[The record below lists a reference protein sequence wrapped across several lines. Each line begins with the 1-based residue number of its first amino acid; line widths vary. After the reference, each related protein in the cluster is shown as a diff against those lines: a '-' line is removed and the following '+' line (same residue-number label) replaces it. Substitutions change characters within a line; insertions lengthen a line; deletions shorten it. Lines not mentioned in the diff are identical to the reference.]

1 MTPYQNIPPTHH
13 PLRYLV
19 PFHPKRY
26 PHFFTDILIIGGGLA
41 GMRAALAVHP
51 SLNVLVVCK
60 EGLEGSNSH
69 NAQGGIATVWD
80 KADSFAEHVADTLV
94 AGGELCDKR
103 VVEHVVQRGPELI
116 RQLIEIGVCFDRDES
131 GNDLDLSRE
140 GGHGR
145 DRILHA
151 NGDSTGREIMR
162 GLIAEV
168 KTRPNI
174 RIWRNTFALDL
185 LTQNGVCCGAIA
197 SWTMPGQDHAEKELI
212 WAKQTILASGGIGQV
227 YRETTNPDVATG
239 DGIAMAWRAGAE
251 IRDMEFVQ
259 FHPTVLYIAG
269 GSRSLISEAMR
280 GEGACLVD
288 KNGTRF
294 MHDYDP
300 RGELAP
306 RDVVSNSIVAQML
319 KTNHPNVYLDFSH
332 KDAAWVRA
340 RFPGIAETCRK
351 FGIDIGRD
359 KIPVR
364 PGVHYLM
371 GGVTVD
377 IDGRTTLPRLW
388 AAGEVSSTG
397 LHGANR
403 LASNSLLEA
412 LVFGESSGRLAS
424 QEASM
429 QTNDYHVEPIENKPL
444 GVRLQEEES
453 DTNSEARSPESEACP
468 LDVTDI
474 RNALK
479 SLMWRKAGVVR
490 NGEPLREALVDI
502 ERWSRYVF
510 GMQFPS
516 NPGWELQNMLTVA
529 RLIVS
534 GAIARE
540 ESRGAHQRKDFPD
553 MLPEGGQTHYNQNQ

>member
-1 MTPYQNIPPTHH
+1 M
-13 PLRYLV
+13 RYLV

-26 PHFFTDILIIGGGLA
+26 PHFFTDILIIGSGAAGL
-41 GMRAALAVHP
+41 RAALAVHP

-60 EGLEGSNSH
+60 DSLEASNSY

-80 KADSFAEHVADTLV
+80 KIDTFAEHVADTLV
-94 AGGELCDKR
+94 AGGELCDQR
-103 VVEHVVQRGPELI
+103 VVEHVVRNGPERI
-116 RQLIEIGVCFDRDES
+116 RQLIAIGVRFDRGEM
-131 GNDLDLSRE
+131 GNHLDLSRE
-140 GGHGR
+140 GGHGH

-151 NGDSTGREIMR
+151 NGDSTGREIIR
-162 GLIAEV
+162 GLIGEV
-168 KTRPNI
+168 KSRPNI

-280 GEGACLVD
+280 GEGAYLVD
-288 KNGTRF
+288 KNGYRF

-306 RDVVSNSIVAQML
+306 RDVVSNSIVAQMQ

-351 FGIDIGRD
+351 FGIDIGTD

-388 AAGEVSSTG
+388 AAGEVSRTG

-412 LVFGESSGRLAS
+412 LVYGESAGRLAS
-424 QEASM
+424 QDAM
-429 QTNDYHVEPIENKPL
+429 TQTNDYQIEPIENKPL
-444 GVRLQEEES
+444 PMTGE
-453 DTNSEARSPESEACP
+453 TI
-468 LDVTDI
+468 DVADI

-490 NGEPLREALVDI
+490 NGEQLREALVDI
-502 ERWSRYVF
+502 ERWSHYVF

-516 NPGWELQNMLTVA
+516 NPGWELQNMLIVA
-529 RLIVS
+529 RWIVS
-534 GAIARE
+534 GAIARQ
-540 ESRGAHQRKDFPD
+540 ESRGAHQRKDFPEMSPD
-553 MLPEGGQTHYNQNQ
+553 GGRTHYGTAAVQQRNDA

>member
-1 MTPYQNIPPTHH
+1 MKTVTQKPSSPNDLP
-13 PLRYLV
+13 RYLV
-19 PFHPKRY
+19 PFHPKLY
-26 PHFFTDILIIGGGLA
+26 PHFFTDILIIGSGLA
-41 GMRAALAVHP
+41 GLRAALAVHP

-60 EGLEGSNSH
+60 EGLDASNSY

-80 KADSFAEHVADTLV
+80 KTDTFAEHVADTLI
-94 AGGELCDKR
+94 AGGELCDKE
-103 VVEHVVQRGPELI
+103 VVEHVVRNGPQQI
-116 RQLIEIGVCFDRDES
+116 RQLIEYGVHFDLGETSD
-131 GNDLDLSRE
+131 DLDLSRE

-145 DRILHA
+145 NRILHA
-151 NGDSTGREIMR
+151 NGDATGREIMR

-174 RIWRNTFALDL
+174 RLWENTFALDL
-185 LTQNGVCCGAIA
+185 LTHDGSCRGAIV
-197 SWTMPGQDHAEKELI
+197 SWTMPGHGHAEKELL
-212 WAKQTILASGGIGQV
+212 WAKQTILATGGIGQI

-239 DGIAMAWRAGAE
+239 DGIAMACRAGAE

-280 GEGACLVD
+280 GEGAYLID
-288 KNGTRF
+288 KNGYRF
-294 MHDYDP
+294 MHDYDR

-306 RDVVSNSIVAQML
+306 RDVVSNSIVAQMQ
-319 KTNHPNVYLDFSH
+319 KTNHPKVYLDFSH

-351 FGIDIGRD
+351 FGIDIATD

-388 AAGEVSSTG
+388 AAGEVSRTG

-412 LVFGESSGRLAS
+412 LVFGETTGRLAS
-424 QEASM
+424 QEAM
-429 QTNDYHVEPIENKPL
+429 VQTNDYLVEQIENKPL
-444 GVRLQEEES
+444 PVSDAELQVALLS
-453 DTNSEARSPESEACP
+453 TI
-468 LDVTDI
+468 DVADI

-479 SLMWRKAGVVR
+479 SLTWRKAGVVR
-490 NGEPLREALVDI
+490 IGEQLQEALVDI

-510 GMQFPS
+510 GVQFPS
-516 NPGWELQNMLTVA
+516 TSGWELQNMLTVA

-534 GAIARE
+534 GAIARQ
-540 ESRGAHQRKDFPD
+540 ESRGAHQRKDFP
-553 MLPEGGQTHYNQNQ
+553 QTK